1 MAERNFDDEYQIA
14 AKEGHSFTLGGQTFH
29 TKAIAP
35 VAAFRDKETGLDAA
49 IMFLKRL
56 LVPDDREAFEALLAN
71 EDAPISPFQ
80 IDQIASWLIEE
91 TSGRPTDSPGS
102 SGTGGEPEA
111 TSTSLKAVSSTPEE
125 TGAS

>member
-14 AKEGHSFTLGGQTFH
+14 AKEGHSFTLAGQVFR

-56 LVPDDREAFEALLAN
+56 LVPEDREAFDLLMDN
-71 EDAPISPFQ
+71 EDAPISPHQ
-80 IDQIASWLIEE
+80 IDQIATWLIEE
-91 TSGRPTDSPGS
+91 TSGRPTESPAGS
-102 SGTGGEPEA
+102 GSGAAT
-111 TSTSLKAVSSTPEE
+111 TST
-125 TGAS
+125 